1 MRDRKELMDWADQQP
16 YNALLFITVEEARQ
30 FVAPASRG
38 GFYNHFGIPLNFMGR
53 RCVISDL
60 PPNHYLSTDGKVL
73 PL

>member
-1 MRDRKELMDWADQQP
+1 MRDPKELMAWADRQP
-16 YNALLFITVEEARQ
+16 YNALLFITLDEARQ
-30 FVAPASRG
+30 FHSLAPSG

-60 PPNHYLSTDGKVL
+60 PPNHYLSNDGKVL